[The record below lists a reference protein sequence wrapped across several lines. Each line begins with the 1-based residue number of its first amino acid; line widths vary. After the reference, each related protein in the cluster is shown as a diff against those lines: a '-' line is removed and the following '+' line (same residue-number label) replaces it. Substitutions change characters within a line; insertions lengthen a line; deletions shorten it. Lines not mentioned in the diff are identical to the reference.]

1 MSLESEDFRT
11 PGQLVEALIKERG
24 WSQRLL
30 AVVLSMDE
38 TGINRMVANK
48 RPIDAQLALNLEEL
62 FGVPAERF
70 LDLQKKYDLA
80 LARIENRPDPE
91 RVARAHL
98 FGGLPV
104 AEMIKRGWIKA
115 KDVRDVSAV
124 RSELMRFFQ
133 ANRIED
139 IEFLPHAAKKTHVN
153 TAATPPQLAW
163 LYRVKQ
169 IASGML
175 VARYSPQSVSSA
187 ISKLKSLLFSAEEAR
202 KAPRI
207 LAESGIRFLLVE
219 ALPSSKIDGVCF
231 WLNEAS
237 PVVALT
243 TRFDRID
250 NFWFVLRHELE
261 HVLRRHGQ
269 ASDTTMLDAELEG
282 ERAGTSDRVE
292 EEERVANEAAADFC
306 VPKKMMDAFYVR
318 KAPLFREADIVAFSR
333 MIKVHPGLI
342 AGQLRHKTNKYHLW
356 QNHLVKIRSIVAPN
370 AITDG
375 WGNLAPLGN

>member
-1 MSLESEDFRT
+1 MPSETDDFRT
-11 PGQLVEALIKERG
+11 PGHLLEALLQERG

-30 AVVLSMDE
+30 AVVLDMDE

-48 RPIDAQLALNLEEL
+48 RPIDADLALRLEEL
-62 FGVPAERF
+62 FGVSAERF

-80 LARIENRPDPE
+80 LARLNAKPDPE
-91 RVARAHL
+91 RATRAQL

-115 KDVRDVSAV
+115 KDVRDASTV

-139 IEFLPHAAKKTHVN
+139 IEILPHAAKKTQVN
-153 TAATPPQLAW
+153 TAITPAQLAW

-175 VARYSPQSVSSA
+175 VARYSPQSVSA
-187 ISKLKSLLFSAEEAR
+187 AVSKLKQLLFSAEEAR
-202 KAPRI
+202 KVPRI

-231 WLNEAS
+231 WLS
-237 PVVALT
+237 PTAPVIALT

-250 NFWFVLRHELE
+250 NFWFVLRHEME
-261 HVLRRHGQ
+261 HVLRRDGL
-269 ASDTTMLDAELEG
+269 ANATTMLDADLEG
-282 ERAGTSDRVE
+282 DRAGTGENVE
-292 EEERVANEAAADFC
+292 EEERAANEAAADFC

-318 KAPLFREADIVAFSR
+318 RAPLFREADIIAFSR
-333 MIKVHPGLI
+333 MIKVHPGII
-342 AGQLRHKTNKYHLW
+342 AGQLRHRTNKYHLW

-375 WGNLAPLGN
+375 WGDLAPLGN